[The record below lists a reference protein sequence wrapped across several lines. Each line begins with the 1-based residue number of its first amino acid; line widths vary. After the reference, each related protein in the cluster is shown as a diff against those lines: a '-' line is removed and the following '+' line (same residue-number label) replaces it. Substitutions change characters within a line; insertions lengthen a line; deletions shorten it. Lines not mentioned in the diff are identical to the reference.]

1 MWLRVEYRSTP
12 VSSHVALLIRIVS
25 CRLLTCSRDLVTIVT
40 LCFDSSAACRPS
52 FDQTTYFTPDTA
64 SSARFFFCCM
74 SYNTTFVAVSKRRQ
88 PVPPYVMSVVPAGGL
103 IVLVVELL
111 KSLMSI
117 CWLAWVKTANRL
129 RATNTAEL
137 PGPRLESTGSTAPE
151 ASRGKFMSSYVP
163 PSDVEV
169 TNIALSAGLYAIARG
184 GVHGDPS
191 FFRDSIDG
199 DSRFFVK
206 S

>member
-1 MWLRVEYRSTP
+1 M
-12 VSSHVALLIRIVS
+12 
-25 CRLLTCSRDLVTIVT
+25 
-40 LCFDSSAACRPS
+40 
-52 FDQTTYFTPDTA
+52 
-64 SSARFFFCCM
+64 
-74 SYNTTFVAVSKRRQ
+74 
-88 PVPPYVMSVVPAGGL
+88 
-103 IVLVVELL
+103 VLVVELL

-117 CWLAWVKTANRL
+117 CWLAWLKTANLL

-137 PGPRLESTGSTAPE
+137 PGPLLESTGSTAPE

-169 TNIALSAGLYAIARG
+169 TRIALSAGLYAIARG
-184 GVHGDPS
+184 GVQGDPS
-191 FFRDSIDG
+191 FFKDSIDG